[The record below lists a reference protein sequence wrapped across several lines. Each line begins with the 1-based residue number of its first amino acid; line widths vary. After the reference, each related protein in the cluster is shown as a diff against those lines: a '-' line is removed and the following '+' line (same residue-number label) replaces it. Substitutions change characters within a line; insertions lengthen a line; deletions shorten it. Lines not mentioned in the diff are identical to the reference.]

1 MEFGGLISS
10 SNGIENKLLEVE
22 FFNKGNPF
30 LFCADYKNPILD
42 LKE

>member
-10 SNGIENKLLEVE
+10 SNGVKNGLQID

-30 LFCADYKNPILD
+30 IFCADYKNPFD
-42 LKE
+42 K